1 MIIPLLQESWK
12 NSAENSVLFFIQFP
26 SVERKIAIL
35 SLVCIYLATAL
46 KVVDAGLTY
55 LNVRGQKKRGRERKR
70 RVVDHASC
78 TYKNNRY
85 FFKDVSGQRR

>member
-55 LNVRGQKKRGRERKR
+55 LNVRGQKKRGRERKKRKAVQVR
-70 RVVDHASC
+70 REV
-78 TYKNNRY
+78 
-85 FFKDVSGQRR
+85 